1 MFYEENFKETFLRT
15 NHKIDIHFQIFDET
29 SFSGNFWKL
38 LSIYDKGKFI
48 KISTIIIIVFI

>member
-1 MFYEENFKETFLRT
+1 MNFDKFCSSIRSSILFMFYEENFKETFLRT

-38 LSIYDKGKFI
+38 LSI
-48 KISTIIIIVFI
+48 